1 MHTIN
6 IIVRNTAIP
15 ISIEKKEEEEA
26 QNVYQELISAMK
38 AENTQVIELTCD
50 KQEGKKVAI
59 SGSAIVAAVMS
70 QTSGAN
76 NNRAAGFFA
85 AAAE

>member
-59 SGSAIVAAVMS
+59 SSSAIVAAVMS

-85 AAAE
+85 AANE

>member
-15 ISIEKKEEEEA
+15 ISIEKKEVEEA

-38 AENTQVIELTCD
+38 AENNQVIELSCD

-59 SGSAIVAAVMS
+59 SSSAIVAAVMS

-85 AAAE
+85 ATAE